1 MWLDL
6 VGAGMGLESRDPP
19 SQAALPRVSSRG
31 PSGSAAAAGLQPG
44 RSGSPVRSSSADCL
58 FSPQTSSTGEE
69 ALAAAV
75 RCYDDLSRLLWGLD
89 GLPLTVSAVQG
100 AHPVLRYTEVRSRE
114 PLPLG
119 DTPLC
124 LTHPVLSLPAP

>member
-1 MWLDL
+1 M
-6 VGAGMGLESRDPP
+6 
-19 SQAALPRVSSRG
+19 
-31 PSGSAAAAGLQPG
+31 
-44 RSGSPVRSSSADCL
+44 
-58 FSPQTSSTGEE
+58 
-69 ALAAAV
+69 

-89 GLPLTVSAVQG
+89 GLPLTVCAVQG

-119 DTPLC
+119 DTPVC